1 MSHFV
6 RILLAAGTLA
16 AQSQTRGIIPEEV
29 VQARPAAAAGSAAPA
44 ARPKY
49 QNVAVAAGS
58 AVATPVKPA
67 PGRQIGVTIWR
78 LRAATPA
85 DAGAR
90 ILVQEDAQTAE
101 WIPER
106 VSSTSRLKHGD
117 KVRLSIESPEAG
129 YLYVIDREQYA
140 NGNRGEPYLIFPTT
154 RTNAGNNEVFAGKLI
169 DIPAQDDR
177 PNFFSLRRS
186 RLDQSGEELMILLTP
201 APLENIEIGPKAL
214 LLTEAQVAEWEKRW
228 GTAKPGVFELSG
240 GAGQPWSRAEQLAAA
255 GRTRAL
261 TQDDPPPQTVYR
273 VVVKPGEPLL
283 VKLRLRL

>member
-29 VQARPAAAAGSAAPA
+29 VQARPAAAAGSVAPVS
-44 ARPKY
+44 RPKY
-49 QNVAVAAGS
+49 LSVPGAAAS
-58 AVATPVKPA
+58 AVATAAKPA

-90 ILVQEDAQTAE
+90 ILVQEDAQSAE

-106 VSSTSRLKHGD
+106 VSSTSRLKPGD